1 MARGV
6 SSPAPNPLPRVSFVK
21 VSDEVNQK
29 NPGVHD
35 NVSKTY
41 GYNDGSEFQRPEY
54 YIRYIEPLESDLAV
68 QVEYDM
74 DEQDQEWLDALNNDR
89 KSQQLDKVSYE
100 TFEIVMDR
108 LEKEWFDLTKNIPKS
123 DMGLPSEDSTCAIC
137 DDSEGENTNAIV
149 FCDGCNLAVHQ
160 DCYGVPYIPEGQW
173 LCRKCTVS
181 PENPVA
187 CILCPNEGGAF
198 KQTVSGDWVHLLCAI
213 WIPETSVANEV
224 FMEPITGVEKISK
237 QRWKLR
243 CSVCEVK
250 YGACVQCTKASCFT
264 AFHATCARKE
274 KFLMPMKATQGSE
287 APTLACYCEKHLPR
301 EQAEARAAMHRAE
314 LYDTDG
320 DNIHPSPKSNKTA
333 RAYNKQYKPGPPL
346 VPRIIVH
353 RILQYISKIHIR
365 HKPEFVN
372 MVCKYWSLKR
382 EARRGAPLL
391 KRLHLEPWT
400 ASPGSKQQTD
410 EEKAMKLDH
419 MKRLRLD
426 LERLRIIADVVQRR
440 ERNKRDQA
448 DAIQSVLL
456 HFFFPHEGFLRLA
469 FENITSLDR
478 QEYFKSPVSKVEV
491 PDYYDII
498 KNPMCWDMIDSKLD
512 RHEYLD
518 LAEFKRDIYLV
529 LNNAKTYNQSNT
541 AFYRTA
547 VRIQAAADAELA
559 KLDRLMHHP
568 APSAPNPVS
577 SEPILPPEPVPPN
590 PAPEPVPPNPA
601 PEPVPPNMAPE
612 PVPPNSAPEP
622 ALPGSFPSESVD
634 VVMES
639 IDTEVVEEK
648 PNITATPEPVIH
660 DDNPPPI
667 GDLEPPL
674 DILDLLVS
682 EEAVRHDTDYI
693 MTSAPI
699 QSLLNYE
706 LPLIR
711 PPPPPPPPLPAPRQ
725 KIQKPQPAKAKIDR
739 KTAIERKKQERKQ
752 ALDASPGFR
761 APRTRAAMAA
771 AAAFE
776 AEATGSGTH
785 SQTPEL
791 EESVAGP
798 SSSGGQTPGS
808 DRPRRGRKSAAE
820 KVKDVPIAVED
831 VDSRQSFKMFE
842 VGWILP
848 AEQRRGGRAPLER
861 GPVPPPRKRAKHSH
875 DKSRLSNVSP
885 APAPSDS
892 QSAPVERSV
901 EEMPAPGASIAES
914 VAGTDASH
922 AKELPPPG
930 EAGPPHVS
938 TPIAES
944 APPGAVEVPQSDV
957 PDPPEASYVP
967 ADHRTSPSPRPNVA
981 EEPAAPAPTN
991 TEEQPEVPS
1000 SMPASAPE
1008 AKAGEEDAMDTEPT
1022 DLPQPL
1028 EASTPASPPQ
1038 RQPSLVSSEVTKAP
1052 PQPVLVEPEAT
1063 AVPMEVDE
1071 AAVAQPDVSAEEGR
1085 VETIVESSHEVT
1097 LDEDPKESP
1106 EEASVDKPG
1115 EAVSNVIPDA
1125 PVVEPVH
1132 DAAKPQEN
1140 APSPTPVKNTEAES
1154 KLEPTQALAGK
1165 REPEA
1170 PAGPEAAPATE
1181 SQPQPKPEEE
1191 EEEEDNAPRKI
1202 IWIET
1207 LDTPA
1212 IRREKSRRQ
1221 RAEKQAKLQRAAA
1234 EAAAAE
1240 RRAKGLPS
1248 PEPEPQPAAGPS
1260 KSQKQTDDAMDVDN
1274 DSDLTDLSDLESE
1287 EGSSAAAPAPAP
1299 ALPPPPPPAPPKP
1312 ARRNRWRPPEPDE
1325 PGVINLGPGEKVEGG
1340 TLVWAKL
1347 DSYPW
1352 WPAVVFEDDDK
1363 EVPKSVRGRCPA
1375 PGDNSVV
1382 LVRFYEKNRKNNN
1395 WAWVRLRNL
1404 RYLGEDDALDAQML
1418 APASKYQHWRNNS
1431 RRTECRNA
1439 YQDALAEME
1448 AEDEAAMQAAQD
1460 AGADLADALGAD
1472 SPMTDVEEEEE

>member
-6 SSPAPNPLPRVSFVK
+6 SSPAPTPLPRVSFVK

-35 NVSKTY
+35 NIAKQY
-41 GYNDGSEFQRPEY
+41 GYNDGSEFQRPEH
-54 YIRYIEPLESDLAV
+54 YIRYIEPLEDDLAV

-74 DEQDQEWLDALNNDR
+74 DEQDQEWLDALNTDR
-89 KSQQLDKVSYE
+89 KNQQLDKVSYE

-123 DMGLPSEDSTCAIC
+123 DMALPSEDSTCAIC

-198 KQTVSGDWVHLLCAI
+198 KQTVSGEWVHLLCAI

-224 FMEPITGVEKISK
+224 FMEPITGVERISK

-274 KFLMPMKATQGSE
+274 KFLMPMKASQGSE
-287 APTLACYCEKHLPR
+287 APTLACYCEKHLPH
-301 EQAEARAAMHRAE
+301 EQAEAREAMLRAE
-314 LYDTDG
+314 HHDGAGG
-320 DNIHPSPKSNKTA
+320 DNMHPSSKSNKTA

-346 VPRIIVH
+346 VPRIIVT
-353 RILQYISKIHIR
+353 RILHYISKIHIR

-410 EEKAMKLDH
+410 EEKALKLDH
-419 MKRLRLD
+419 MKRLRMD

-498 KNPMCWDMIDSKLD
+498 KKPMCWDMIDSKLD

-529 LNNAKTYNQSNT
+529 LSNAKTYNQSNT
-541 AFYRTA
+541 PFYRTA

-568 APSAPNPVS
+568 APSEPNHTPPEPNTAPSEAIPAASEPIVGSPEPNPAS
-577 SEPILPPEPVPPN
+577 SEPNSAPSEPNPALSEPN
-590 PAPEPVPPNPA
+590 PAPSPPEPFTASEPTIPPVLAAEEPA
-601 PEPVPPNMAPE
+601 PSDTVPLG
-612 PVPPNSAPEP
+612 SAPSAGVIDLIGGEP
-622 ALPGSFPSESVD
+622 MD
-634 VVMES
+634 
-639 IDTEVVEEK
+639 EEK
-648 PNITATPEPVIH
+648 PNIEATPEPVLP
-660 DDNPPPI
+660 DDDRPSI

-674 DILDLLVS
+674 DILNLLVS
-682 EEAVRHDTDYI
+682 EEAIRQDTDLI

-699 QSLLNYE
+699 QSFLSYE
-706 LPLIR
+706 LPLVR
-711 PPPPPPPPLPAPRQ
+711 PPAPPPPSLQTPRRMME
-725 KIQKPQPAKAKIDR
+725 KRKDPKPKFDMKAAR
-739 KTAIERKKQERKQ
+739 ERKKLERKL

-776 AEATGSGTH
+776 AEATGGASGTE
-785 SQTPEL
+785 TPEA
-791 EESVAGP
+791 EEPVAGP
-798 SSSGGQTPGS
+798 SSSPQTPAS
-808 DRPRRGRKSAAE
+808 RAPRRGRKSTAE
-820 KVKDVPIAVED
+820 RIQEVPTVED

-848 AEQRRGGRAPLER
+848 PEHRRGGRAPLER
-861 GPVPPPRKRAKHSH
+861 GPVPPPRKRAKYSH
-875 DKSRLSNVSP
+875 DKSRLSNVSS
-885 APAPSDS
+885 APAPSDA
-892 QSAPVERSV
+892 QTVSV
-901 EEMPAPGASIAES
+901 EGEPAPGASG
-914 VAGTDASH
+914 VDTT
-922 AKELPPPG
+922 G
-930 EAGPPHVS
+930 EAGPSHVS
-938 TPIAES
+938 EPTGETDAPEDPVKLVESEPPGPAEVSRERTPDTSSPRPRVHSES
-944 APPGAVEVPQSDV
+944 AV
-957 PDPPEASYVP
+957 PEAS
-967 ADHRTSPSPRPNVA
+967 
-981 EEPAAPAPTN
+981 
-991 TEEQPEVPS
+991 TEELTERSRPKVESATVEEV
-1000 SMPASAPE
+1000 
-1008 AKAGEEDAMDTEPT
+1008 AMDTEPT
-1022 DLPQPL
+1022 DQPQAPDVLEPPSVPARTPSSHPLPAPEDHESPDPQHLREPSIPV
-1028 EASTPASPPQ
+1028 EAEVPAPDQ
-1038 RQPSLVSSEVTKAP
+1038 RVTN
-1052 PQPVLVEPEAT
+1052 E
-1063 AVPMEVDE
+1063 VPMEVDE
-1071 AAVAQPDVSAEEGR
+1071 
-1085 VETIVESSHEVT
+1085 
-1097 LDEDPKESP
+1097 
-1106 EEASVDKPG
+1106 
-1115 EAVSNVIPDA
+1115 
-1125 PVVEPVH
+1125 VH
-1132 DAAKPQEN
+1132 DAAIEPVEPPAEESLEDSVDPKHDATPDKDATE
-1140 APSPTPVKNTEAES
+1140 SPAAEES
-1154 KLEPTQALAGK
+1154 SVEMPGEETHTAV
-1165 REPEA
+1165 PEA
-1170 PAGPEAAPATE
+1170 PVLEQAEDEARPPQEEPSPAAPLDQEPVPALE
-1181 SQPQPKPEEE
+1181 Q
-1191 EEEEDNAPRKI
+1191 EEEDEDKTPRKI

-1212 IRREKSRRQ
+1212 IRREKYQ
-1221 RAEKQAKLQRAAA
+1221 RLKAERQAKREREAA

-1240 RRAKGLPS
+1240 RRAKGLPI
-1248 PEPEPQPAAGPS
+1248 PEPEPQPVAGPS
-1260 KSQKQTDDAMDVDN
+1260 RTDEAMDVDVDG

-1287 EGSSAAAPAPAP
+1287 EGEESVAAPAPAP
-1299 ALPPPPPPAPPKP
+1299 APPAPPP
-1312 ARRNRWRPPEPDE
+1312 VSTRRNRWRAPAPDE
-1325 PGVINLGPGEKVEGG
+1325 PGVINLDPGEKVEGG

-1352 WPAVVFEDDDK
+1352 WPAVVFEDDDA
-1363 EVPKSVRGRCPA
+1363 EVPKSVLERCPA
-1375 PGDNSVV
+1375 PGDNSKV
-1382 LVRFYEKNRKNNN
+1382 LVRFYEKERKKNKLNN
-1395 WAWVRLRNL
+1395 WAWVRLRDL

-1418 APASKYQHWRNNS
+1418 APASKYQRWRNNGL
-1431 RRTECRNA
+1431 RTECRNA

-1448 AEDEAAMQAAQD
+1448 AEDEAAMRAAQSEVSSE
-1460 AGADLADALGAD
+1460 ADPLGAD
-1472 SPMTDVEEEEE
+1472 SPMTDVED